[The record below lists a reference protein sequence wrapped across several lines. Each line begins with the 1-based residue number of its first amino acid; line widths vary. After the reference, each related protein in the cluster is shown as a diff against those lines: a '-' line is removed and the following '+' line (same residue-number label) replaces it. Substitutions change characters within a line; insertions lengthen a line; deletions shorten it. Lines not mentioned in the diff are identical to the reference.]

1 LSYGTP
7 VLALFWSADLRLKSI
22 GRPTMPELTFEAVDD
37 KLTTST
43 LEKEGRITATTF
55 FYQSP

>member
-1 LSYGTP
+1 M
-7 VLALFWSADLRLKSI
+7 LALFWSADLRLKSI